1 MSKTYSPGADTDE
14 IIERQV
20 AKGNFATADE
30 VVRASVQM
38 LAEQEAELAYL
49 RSLVDEG
56 DGDLLEGRVH
66 RYASADAL
74 AADIVSRGEARL
86 QGKR

>member
-1 MSKTYSPGADTDE
+1 MSKTYTPGAETDE
-14 IIERQV
+14 IIDGQV

-56 DGDLLEGRVH
+56 DSDILEGRVH